1 MIKVLALLF
10 SVFLVAGGAWAS
22 DAPRPQDH
30 EFNPNMPAHL
40 LGHDETLRTADGT
53 PFKAYVTGDPKARRG
68 ILLVHEWWGL
78 NDHIRAWADRFARL
92 GYRAVAV
99 DLYNGKSTTDPKVA
113 GQLMKSVDPAVADT
127 KLKAALES
135 LKAPGRKLATIGWC
149 FGGGYSLR
157 ATLQDPAAVSATVI
171 YYGQLIT
178 DQDKLKTLHGPV
190 LGIFAEKD
198 HWISPDKVAAFET
211 AMVKAGKH
219 VEVHSYWAD
228 HAFANPSGE
237 RYNSLA
243 AREAWQVVKD
253 FLNRNL

>member
-1 MIKVLALLF
+1 MTRVLALLCGALLL
-10 SVFLVAGGAWAS
+10 SGGAWAS
-22 DAPRPQDH
+22 DGPRPEDH
-30 EFNPNMPAHL
+30 EFNPNMPARL
-40 LGHDETLRTADGT
+40 LGHDETLKTADGT
-53 PFKAYVTGDPKARRG
+53 SFRAYVTGDPKARRG

-78 NDHIRAWADRFARL
+78 NDHIRAWADRFAHM

-99 DLYNGKSTTDPKVA
+99 DLYGGKSTSDPKVA
-113 GQLMKSVDPAVADT
+113 GQLMKSVDQAVADT

-149 FGGGYSLR
+149 FGGGQSLR

-171 YYGQLIT
+171 YYGHLIT
-178 DQDKLKTLHGPV
+178 DEDTLKTLHGPV

-198 HWISPDKVAAFET
+198 GWISPDKVAAFET
-211 AMVKAGKH
+211 AMVRAGKT

-237 RYNSLA
+237 RYNGLA
-243 AREAWQVVKD
+243 AREAWAVVKQ
-253 FLNRNL
+253 FLDRSL